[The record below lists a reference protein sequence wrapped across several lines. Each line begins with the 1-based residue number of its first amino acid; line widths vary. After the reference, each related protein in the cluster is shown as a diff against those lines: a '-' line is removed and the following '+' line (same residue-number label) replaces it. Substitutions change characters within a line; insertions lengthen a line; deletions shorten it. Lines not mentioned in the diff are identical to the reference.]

1 MENLVELVKMVA
13 DERQIEEELVF
24 QYLRAA
30 LEAAI
35 KKQYGENRNVV
46 LNIDTESG
54 EIESYFELTVVK
66 EVEDDKTEIALVDAK
81 EIDKTYKVGDVVRK
95 NLDFKQFSRISAK
108 SATSSIYQAILNA
121 ERTSKYLQ
129 YVKKEKEIINGVVQR
144 RYRDNVYVNI
154 GRVEGVLKKAYQ
166 LPNEDYSNGKR
177 IKCYIQEV
185 KETNMEPEIVLSRT
199 SPELVK
205 RLFELEVP
213 EILEGD
219 LIIKSI
225 AREAGSRTK
234 IAVYA
239 EDEKLDA
246 LGACVGPGGSRVD
259 AIVNELNG
267 EKIDIIEYSSDP
279 KEFIEN
285 ALKPAKIV
293 EVKMIDENSVI
304 AVVPD
309 YQLSLAIGQKGQ
321 NARLAVKLTDWK
333 IDIKN
338 KEEGIS
344 IDLTGKKNGRGAYIC
359 RSIDCFEL
367 AVKKNALPR
376 ALGSQVDEKVSKM
389 IRDEILEGK

>member
-24 QYLRAA
+24 DYLKLA

-46 LNIDTESG
+46 LNINKETG
-54 EIESYFELTVVK
+54 EIESYFELTVVP
-66 EVEDDKTEIALVDAK
+66 EVVDEKNEISLDDAK
-81 EIDKTYKVGDVVRK
+81 ALNKSYQNGDIVRK

-108 SATSSIYQAILNA
+108 SATSSIYQAILTA
-121 ERTSKYLQ
+121 ERKSKYLQ
-129 YVKKEKEIINGVVQR
+129 YASKEKELVNGVVQR
-144 RYRDNVYVNI
+144 SYRDNVYVNI
-154 GRVEGVLKKAYQ
+154 GRVEGVLKKSAQ
-166 LPNEDYSNGKR
+166 LSTDDYSNGKR

-185 KETNMEPEIVLSRT
+185 KETSMEPEIILSRT

-234 IAVYA
+234 IAVYS
-239 EDEKLDA
+239 EDEKIDA

-267 EKIDIIEYSSDP
+267 EKIDIIEYSNDP

-293 EVKMIDENSVI
+293 EVKIIDEKSVI

-333 IDIKN
+333 IDIKSESQMEELDE
-338 KEEGIS
+338 KEEDTTS
-344 IDLTGKKNGRGAYIC
+344 
-359 RSIDCFEL
+359 
-367 AVKKNALPR
+367 
-376 ALGSQVDEKVSKM
+376 
-389 IRDEILEGK
+389 

>member
-24 QYLRAA
+24 TYLKTA

-46 LNIDTESG
+46 LNIDKTSG
-54 EIESYFELTVVK
+54 EIESYFELSVVK
-66 EVEDDKTEIALVDAK
+66 EVEDDKTQISLAEAK
-81 EIDKTYKVGDVVRK
+81 AIDKTYKVGDIVRK
-95 NLDFKQFSRISAK
+95 DLDFKQFSRISAK
-108 SATSSIYQAILNA
+108 SATNSIYQAILLA
-121 ERTSKYLQ
+121 ERESKYLQ
-129 YVKKEKEIINGVVQR
+129 YAQKEKEIINGVVQR
-144 RYRDNVYVNI
+144 SYRDNVYVNI
-154 GRVEGVLKKAYQ
+154 GRVEGVLKKPFQ
-166 LPNEDYSNGKR
+166 LPGEDYSSGKR

-185 KETNMEPEIVLSRT
+185 KKTNMEPEIVLSRT

-234 IAVYA
+234 IAVYS
-239 EDEKLDA
+239 EDEKIDA

-267 EKIDIIEYSSDP
+267 EKIDIIEYSNDP
-279 KEFIEN
+279 KEYIEN

-293 EVKMIDENSVI
+293 EVKIIDDNSVI
-304 AVVPD
+304 AIVPD

-333 IDIKN
+333 IDIKSESQMEELDEE
-338 KEEGIS
+338 KEDTTS
-344 IDLTGKKNGRGAYIC
+344 
-359 RSIDCFEL
+359 
-367 AVKKNALPR
+367 
-376 ALGSQVDEKVSKM
+376 
-389 IRDEILEGK
+389 